1 MSITVGTELPVYE
14 VLVDRQPMKTM
25 AALLGDPN
33 PIHWD
38 PRATAELG
46 MGDRPV
52 NQGPLNMGYLMTM
65 LTGWAGGRD
74 RILSFRVRFMG
85 NVLAEDRVRATGTVT
100 AVRATAA
107 GRVADCDLSLDVVD
121 GEAALV
127 GTASVLI
134 EPSHEGTDRPANESS
149 ADPKEGDG

>member
-1 MSITVGTELPVYE
+1 MNATVGSSLPVHE
-14 VLVDRQPMKTM
+14 VLVDIQPMKTM

-38 PRATAELG
+38 TRALAALG

-65 LTGWAGGRD
+65 LARWAGGRD
-74 RILSFRVRFMG
+74 RILDFRVRFLG
-85 NVLAEDRVRATGTVT
+85 NVLAGDLVRAEGTVT
-100 AVRATAA
+100 GLRATEA
-107 GRVADCDLSLDVVD
+107 GRVADCEIALRIAG
-121 GEAALV
+121 GEAVLS

-134 EPSHEGTDRPANESS
+134 EPIRSDDDLAGLRHGPPDT
-149 ADPKEGDG
+149 KE

>member
-1 MSITVGTELPVYE
+1 MNATVGSSLPVHE
-14 VLVDRQPMKTM
+14 VLVDIQPMKTM

-38 PRATAELG
+38 TRALAALG

-65 LTGWAGGRD
+65 LARWAGGRD
-74 RILSFRVRFMG
+74 RILDFRVRFLG
-85 NVLAEDRVRATGTVT
+85 NVLAGDLVRAEGTVT
-100 AVRATAA
+100 GLRATEA
-107 GRVADCDLSLDVVD
+107 GRVADCEIALRIAG
-121 GEAALV
+121 GEAVLS

-134 EPSHEGTDRPANESS
+134 EPTRLDDDR
-149 ADPKEGDG
+149 ADLRHGPPDTKE